1 MQIAHQIYHELETE
15 FTRLDVK
22 QEIVDRGY
30 TLQYAQQVLEYL
42 TLSGLAERIDR
53 GLYAKT
59 GAPK

>member
-42 TLSGLAERIDR
+42 TLSGLVERIDR

-59 GAPK
+59 GAQK

>member
-15 FTRLDVK
+15 FTRWDVK

-42 TLSGLAERIDR
+42 TLSGLVERIDR

-59 GAPK
+59 GAQK

>member
-1 MQIAHQIYHELETE
+1 
-15 FTRLDVK
+15 VK

-42 TLSGLAERIDR
+42 TLSGLVERIDR

-59 GAPK
+59 GAQK

>member
-1 MQIAHQIYHELETE
+1 MQIAHQIYHELESE

-42 TLSGLAERIDR
+42 TLSGLVERIDR
-53 GLYAKT
+53 SLYSKT
-59 GAPK
+59 GSEK

>member
-42 TLSGLAERIDR
+42 TLSGLVERIDR

-59 GAPK
+59 GALK

>member
-1 MQIAHQIYHELETE
+1 MQIAHQISHELETE

-59 GAPK
+59 GAQK